1 MEILGGLKAKT
12 ADASKNV
19 GPVKFHLIDLCR
31 IENPRVR
38 GHPWSFVTSIAHK
51 SWFISLDLGLAVLFF
66 LCGHDSPPSGENA
79 LGNLDLGL
87 ALTNFI
93 WLTY

>member
-38 GHPWSFVTSIAHK
+38 GHP
-51 SWFISLDLGLAVLFF
+51 
-66 LCGHDSPPSGENA
+66 
-79 LGNLDLGL
+79 
-87 ALTNFI
+87 
-93 WLTY
+93 